1 MYTHQELYN
10 HFFLG
15 RIGPGFFFCLQL
27 LLLHDKFGR
36 DGRREQAVV
45 SRSVKEPMINALED
59 CCQLLAAFYI
69 FAIAW

>member
-1 MYTHQELYN
+1 MYSSRIIQP
-10 HFFLG
+10 FLLG
-15 RIGPGFFFCLQL
+15 EDRTWIL
-27 LLLHDKFGR
+27 LLPPALLVHDKFGR

-59 CCQLLAAFYI
+59 CCQLLAALYI